1 MKNEEFK
8 KVIEGIQNKLGK
20 ESSGVIADDLGTL
33 ISDNITMNNTITEK
47 DTIIKEKEDLNQK
60 LVFANSSLLQQ
71 VGVPADN
78 TDENKKSSSK
88 NEEKKTISWSDC
100 FDKKGNFIR

>member
-20 ESSGVIADDLGTL
+20 ENSGVIADDLGTL
-33 ISDNITMNNTITEK
+33 ISDNITMNKTITEK
-47 DTIIKEKEDLNQK
+47 ESIIQEKEDLNQK

-71 VGVPADN
+71 VGVP
-78 TDENKKSSSK
+78 TDTEDKKTSSTKS
-88 NEEKKTISWSDC
+88 EEKKEISWSDC